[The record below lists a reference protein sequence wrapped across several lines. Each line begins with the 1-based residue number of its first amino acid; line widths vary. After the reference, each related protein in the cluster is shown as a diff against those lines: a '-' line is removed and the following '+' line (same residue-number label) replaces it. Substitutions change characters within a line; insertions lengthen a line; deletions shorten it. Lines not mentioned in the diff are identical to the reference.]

1 MKLKIS
7 YTLKSGVNGEIPIL
21 ANLNFGYKEFDL
33 LKKEFVY
40 KPMRYYTGIK
50 VEKYEWNEKL
60 KQPYNKSKLAEIV
73 SLEEKIRDVFNY
85 LKMRNEVT
93 PVNFKN
99 ELDEKIKGKHVS
111 TIINRVRIVDF
122 IENEIIKLTNIKASS
137 KKQYI
142 GLKNKL
148 ELFEKKIGKQLYSN
162 ELNEDLYKSFMDD
175 MKLRLGRINSVWTV
189 QKVFKATLHEI
200 TRKYKIKIFDPT
212 LELSSKDKIQFAN
225 IDSIYLNFEQIKIII
240 DHEPSTDS
248 LKNTKLIL
256 LTLLFTGCRESDVYK
271 IQPNNTYCKNGI
283 AFNYARYFSLKTDTE
298 IIVPILKPLED
309 AFDKNGGNPAYPI
322 SQQKFN
328 EYVKVLIEECEL
340 DEVVTTS
347 FIDATGKKQ
356 FETKNLYDFV
366 SSHIGRRSFVT
377 NLINHIPITI
387 LTKITGHTLKDKSI
401 IFGYNKISTLD
412 NAVLFRKQLQQACI
426 DHPDHFLFNLV

>member
-122 IENEIIKLTNIKASS
+122 IENEIIKLTNIKAS
-137 KKQYI
+137 
-142 GLKNKL
+142 N
-148 ELFEKKIGKQLYSN
+148 
-162 ELNEDLYKSFMDD
+162 
-175 MKLRLGRINSVWTV
+175 
-189 QKVFKATLHEI
+189 
-200 TRKYKIKIFDPT
+200 
-212 LELSSKDKIQFAN
+212 LSSIINILIVSKI
-225 IDSIYLNFEQIKIII
+225 
-240 DHEPSTDS
+240 
-248 LKNTKLIL
+248 
-256 LTLLFTGCRESDVYK
+256 V
-271 IQPNNTYCKNGI
+271 
-283 AFNYARYFSLKTDTE
+283 
-298 IIVPILKPLED
+298 
-309 AFDKNGGNPAYPI
+309 
-322 SQQKFN
+322 
-328 EYVKVLIEECEL
+328 
-340 DEVVTTS
+340 
-347 FIDATGKKQ
+347 
-356 FETKNLYDFV
+356 
-366 SSHIGRRSFVT
+366 
-377 NLINHIPITI
+377 
-387 LTKITGHTLKDKSI
+387 
-401 IFGYNKISTLD
+401 
-412 NAVLFRKQLQQACI
+412 
-426 DHPDHFLFNLV
+426 

>member
-1 MKLKIS
+1 
-7 YTLKSGVNGEIPIL
+7 
-21 ANLNFGYKEFDL
+21 
-33 LKKEFVY
+33 
-40 KPMRYYTGIK
+40 
-50 VEKYEWNEKL
+50 
-60 KQPYNKSKLAEIV
+60 
-73 SLEEKIRDVFNY
+73 
-85 LKMRNEVT
+85 
-93 PVNFKN
+93 
-99 ELDEKIKGKHVS
+99 
-111 TIINRVRIVDF
+111 
-122 IENEIIKLTNIKASS
+122 
-137 KKQYI
+137 
-142 GLKNKL
+142 
-148 ELFEKKIGKQLYSN
+148 
-162 ELNEDLYKSFMDD
+162 MDD

-283 AFNYARYFSLKTDTE
+283 SFNYARYFSLKTDTE

-309 AFDKNGGNPAYPI
+309 AFEKNGGNPAYPI